1 MHILCSGSND
11 HASTFWT
18 RNRLGDEMRDKYN
31 LNTLPLAEDA
41 ELLDN
46 RRAPNIPGVSPEDK
60 METEGGDGQQSLSAG
75 GIIPGLDVE
84 LSVQDVM
91 PIKKVPYA
99 KPIPRN
105 FQDQWNENHPSEKTA
120 ILPTPNMSTTRG
132 ESDDFAFE
140 SRATLTLFAFSA
152 NDPEQMGE
160 MIDSMQLLP
169 VAHTPTPVI
178 VDGTIEAN
186 SELEESIGTGEEE
199 QPKVLTTMGL
209 KVIVDQEETKPEV
222 VSIGKEL
229 DDFYSISR
237 TPFLDDSTGYKRGHS
252 TIGPTP
258 TGGILGGFPR
268 GNYFICELLTC
279 N

>member
-1 MHILCSGSND
+1 
-11 HASTFWT
+11 
-18 RNRLGDEMRDKYN
+18 MRDKYN

-91 PIKKVPYA
+91 PIKKV
-99 KPIPRN
+99 
-105 FQDQWNENHPSEKTA
+105 PSEKTA